1 MFLKNYKT
9 IAQSGSYEKEIKKSR
24 FIAHI
29 AQTNS
34 EAEAKDFIQQI
45 RDQESG
51 ATHNC
56 TAFIVMENVLI
67 ERMSDDGEPSGTAGS
82 PILNVL
88 QQQEMQNVTVVVT
101 RYFGGIKLGAGG
113 LIRAYS
119 STTAEAVKSIGLVE
133 NRIQQGF
140 ELTIPYHM
148 FDRFENY
155 AKNEKIIL
163 EDKQFAADIKCQIF
177 LDLKTVDKAVQNI
190 KDLFQNQIRI
200 VETKKTYKQ
209 VPIEAN

>member
-1 MFLKNYKT
+1 LQNYKT
-9 IAQSGSYEKEIKKSR
+9 IAKTGSHEKDIKKSR

-29 AQTNS
+29 AQTFS
-34 EAEAKDFIQQI
+34 EAEANEFIKKI
-45 RDQESG
+45 REQESG

-56 TAFIVMENVLI
+56 TAFIVLENVKI

-88 QQQEMQNVTVVVT
+88 QQQDLQNVTVVVT

-119 STTAEAVKSIGLVE
+119 STTAEAVKEIGLVE
-133 NRIQQGF
+133 NRIQQGY

-148 FDRFENY
+148 FDKFDNY
-155 AKNEKIIL
+155 ARKENINL
-163 EDKQFAADIKCQIF
+163 ENKQFTSDVQCEIY
-177 LDLKTVDKAVQNI
+177 LDVTNAEESVQNI
-190 KDLFQNQIRI
+190 KNLFQNQII
-200 VETKKTYKQ
+200 IKETDKTYKQ
-209 VPIEAN
+209 VPVEAN

>member
-1 MFLKNYKT
+1 MQNYKT
-9 IAQSGSYEKEIKKSR
+9 IAKTGSHEKDIKKSR

-29 AQTNS
+29 AQTFS
-34 EAEAKDFIQQI
+34 EAEANEFIKKI
-45 RDQESG
+45 REQESG

-56 TAFIVMENVLI
+56 TAFIVLENVKI

-88 QQQEMQNVTVVVT
+88 QQQDLQNVTVVVT

-119 STTAEAVKSIGLVE
+119 STTAEAVKEIGLVE
-133 NRIQQGF
+133 NRIQQGY

-148 FDRFENY
+148 FDKFDNY
-155 AKNEKIIL
+155 ARKEKINL
-163 EDKQFAADIKCQIF
+163 ENKQFTSDVQCEIY
-177 LDLKTVDKAVQNI
+177 LDVTNAEESVQNI
-190 KDLFQNQIRI
+190 KDFFQNQII
-200 VETKKTYKQ
+200 IKKTDKTYKQ
-209 VPIEAN
+209 VPVEAN

>member
-1 MFLKNYKT
+1 LENYKT
-9 IAQSGSYEKEIKKSR
+9 IAQTGSHEKDIKKSR

-29 AQTNS
+29 AQVFS
-34 EAEAKDFIQQI
+34 EDEANDFIKKI
-45 RDQESG
+45 RQQESG

-56 TAFIVMENVLI
+56 TAFIVKENVLI

-88 QQQEMQNVTVVVT
+88 QQQELQNVAVVVT

-119 STTAEAVKSIGLVE
+119 STTAEAVKEIGLVE

-140 ELTIPYHM
+140 ELTIPYHL
-148 FDRFENY
+148 FDKFDNY
-155 AKNEKIIL
+155 TKNEKIKL
-163 EDKQFAADIKCQIF
+163 ENKQFTTDIKCEIY
-177 LDLKTVDKAVQNI
+177 LDLNVVDQAVQNI
-190 KDLFQNQIRI
+190 KDLFQNQIQLK
-200 VETKKTYKQ
+200 ETQKTYKQ

>member
-1 MFLKNYKT
+1 MIVLQNYRT
-9 IAQSGSYEKEIKKSR
+9 IAANGSCEKDIKKSR

-34 EAEAKDFIQQI
+34 EEEAKSFIQKI
-45 RDQESG
+45 REEEKD

-56 TAFIVMENVLI
+56 TAYIVLENVKI

-88 QQQEMQNVTVVVT
+88 QQNELENVTAVVT

-119 STTAEAVKSIGLVE
+119 STTADAIKDIGLVE
-133 NRIQQGF
+133 NRIQQGY
-140 ELTIPYHM
+140 LISIPYNL
-148 FDRFENY
+148 FDKFENY
-155 AKNEKIIL
+155 AKNQKITL
-163 EDKQFAADIKCQIF
+163 EEKQFSTDVKTNIF
-177 LDLKTVDKAVQNI
+177 LDLSEQEKLIQDIRDQ
-190 KDLFQNQIRI
+190 FQNQISF
-200 VETKKTYKQ
+200 KKTSKEFKK
-209 VPIEAN
+209 VPIKD

>member
-1 MFLKNYKT
+1 MQNYKT
-9 IAQSGSYEKEIKKSR
+9 IAKTGSHEKDIKKSR

-29 AQTNS
+29 AQTFS
-34 EAEAKDFIQQI
+34 EAEANEFIKKI
-45 RDQESG
+45 REQESG

-56 TAFIVMENVLI
+56 TAFIVLENVKI

-88 QQQEMQNVTVVVT
+88 QQQDLQNVTVVVT

-119 STTAEAVKSIGLVE
+119 STTAEAVKEIGLVE
-133 NRIQQGF
+133 NRIQQGY

-148 FDRFENY
+148 FDKFDNY
-155 AKNEKIIL
+155 ARKENINL
-163 EDKQFAADIKCQIF
+163 ENKQFTSDVQCEIY
-177 LDLKTVDKAVQNI
+177 LDVTNAEESVQNI
-190 KDLFQNQIRI
+190 KDLFQNQII
-200 VETKKTYKQ
+200 IKKTDKTYKQ
-209 VPIEAN
+209 VPVEAN

>member
-1 MFLKNYKT
+1 MIILQNYRT
-9 IAQSGSYEKEIKKSR
+9 IATTGSFEKDIKKSR

-34 EAEAKDFIQQI
+34 EAEAKEFIEQI
-45 RDQESG
+45 RTQEKD

-56 TAFIVMENVLI
+56 TAYIVLENVVI

-88 QQQEMQNVTVVVT
+88 QQNNLENVTAVVT

-119 STTAEAVKSIGLVE
+119 STTADAIKEIGLIE
-133 NRIQQGF
+133 NRIQQGY
-140 ELTIPYHM
+140 LLSIPYNLY
-148 FDRFENY
+148 DKFENY
-155 AKNEKIIL
+155 AKNEKITL
-163 EDKQFAADIKCQIF
+163 EDKNFSTDVKCNIF
-177 LDLKTVDKAVQNI
+177 LDLSDQDELI
-190 KDLFQNQIRI
+190 QDIRDQFQNQIKF
-200 VETKKTYKQ
+200 EKTDKEFKQ
-209 VPIEAN
+209 VPIKD

>member
-1 MFLKNYKT
+1 MQNYKT
-9 IAQSGSYEKEIKKSR
+9 ISKTGSHEKDIKKSR

-29 AQTNS
+29 AQTFS
-34 EAEAKDFIQQI
+34 EDEANAFIQKI
-45 RDQESG
+45 REQESG

-56 TAFIVMENVLI
+56 TAFIVMENVKI

-88 QQQEMQNVTVVVT
+88 QQQDLQNVTVVVT

-119 STTAEAVKSIGLVE
+119 STTAEAVKEIGLVE

-148 FDRFENY
+148 FDKFDNY
-155 AKNEKIIL
+155 ARNEQITL
-163 EDKQFAADIKCQIF
+163 ENKQFTADVKCEIYLDLDNVKADI
-177 LDLKTVDKAVQNI
+177 QNI
-190 KDLFQNQIRI
+190 KDLFQNQII
-200 VETKKTYKQ
+200 IKETDKTYKQ

>member
-1 MFLKNYKT
+1 MQNYKT
-9 IAQSGSYEKEIKKSR
+9 IAETGSHEKIIKKSR
-24 FIAHI
+24 FIAHV
-29 AQTNS
+29 AQTFS
-34 EAEAKDFIQQI
+34 EDEAKSFIQQI
-45 RDQESG
+45 REQESG

-119 STTAEAVKSIGLVE
+119 STTAEAIKEIGLVE

-140 ELTIPYHM
+140 ELTIPYHL
-148 FDRFENY
+148 FDKFENY
-155 AKNEKIIL
+155 AQNEKIVL
-163 EDKQFAADIKCQIF
+163 EDKQFAANIKCQIY
-177 LDLKTVDKAVQNI
+177 LDLDIVDEAVQNI
-190 KDLFQNQIRI
+190 RDLFQNQITLK
-200 VETKKTYKQ
+200 ETKKLYKQ
-209 VPIEAN
+209 VPIAAN

>member
-1 MFLKNYKT
+1 MQNYKT
-9 IAQSGSYEKEIKKSR
+9 IAKTGSHEKDIKKSR

-29 AQTNS
+29 AQTFS
-34 EAEAKDFIQQI
+34 EDEANAFIQKI
-45 RDQESG
+45 REQESG

-56 TAFIVMENVLI
+56 TAFIVMENVKI
-67 ERMSDDGEPSGTAGS
+67 ERMSYDGEPSGTAGS

-88 QQQEMQNVTVVVT
+88 QQQDLQNVTVVVT

-119 STTAEAVKSIGLVE
+119 STTAEAVKEIGLVE

-140 ELTIPYHM
+140 DLTIPYHM
-148 FDRFENY
+148 FDKFDNY
-155 AKNEKIIL
+155 ARNEQITL
-163 EDKQFAADIKCQIF
+163 ENKQFTADVKCEIYLDLDNVKADI
-177 LDLKTVDKAVQNI
+177 QNI
-190 KDLFQNQIRI
+190 KDLFQNQII
-200 VETKKTYKQ
+200 IKETDKTYKQ

>member
-1 MFLKNYKT
+1 MENYKT
-9 IAQSGSYEKEIKKSR
+9 IATTGSHEKDIKKSR

-34 EAEAKDFIQQI
+34 EDEAKAFIQQV
-45 RDQESG
+45 REQESG

-88 QQQEMQNVTVVVT
+88 QQQELQNVTVVVT

-119 STTAEAVKSIGLVE
+119 STTAEAVKEIGLVE

-140 ELTIPYHM
+140 ELSIPYHM
-148 FDRFENY
+148 FDKFENY
-155 AKNEKIIL
+155 AKNEKIVL
-163 EDKQFAADIKCQIF
+163 ENKQFAADIKCEIY
-177 LDLKTVDKAVQNI
+177 LDLDNVDIAVQNI
-190 KDLFQNQIRI
+190 KDMFQNQII
-200 VETKKTYKQ
+200 LKQTEKTYKQ
-209 VPIEAN
+209 VPIAAN

>member
-1 MFLKNYKT
+1 MQNYKT
-9 IAQSGSYEKEIKKSR
+9 IAQTGSHEKIIKKSR

-29 AQTNS
+29 AQTFS
-34 EAEAKDFIQQI
+34 EDEANAFIKQI
-45 RDQESG
+45 REEESG

-56 TAFIVMENVLI
+56 TAFIVLENVKI

-88 QQQEMQNVTVVVT
+88 QQQDLQNITVVVT

-119 STTAEAVKSIGLVE
+119 STTAEAVKEIGLVE
-133 NRIQQGF
+133 NRIQQGY
-140 ELTIPYHM
+140 ELTISYHM
-148 FDRFENY
+148 YDKFENY
-155 AKNEKIIL
+155 ARNEKMEL
-163 EDKQFAADIKCQIF
+163 EDKQFSADVKCKVY
-177 LDLKTVDKAVQNI
+177 LDLDIVDTAVQNI
-190 KDLFQNQIRI
+190 KDMFQNQITLK
-200 VETKKTYKQ
+200 ELDKTYKQ

>member
-1 MFLKNYKT
+1 MKNYKT
-9 IAQSGSYEKEIKKSR
+9 IAKTGSHEKDIKKSR

-29 AQTNS
+29 AQTFS
-34 EAEAKDFIQQI
+34 EDEANAFIQKI
-45 RDQESG
+45 REQESG

-56 TAFIVMENVLI
+56 TAFIVLENVKI

-88 QQQEMQNVTVVVT
+88 QQQDLQNVTVVVT

-119 STTAEAVKSIGLVE
+119 STTAEAVKEIGLVE
-133 NRIQQGF
+133 NRIQQGY

-148 FDRFENY
+148 FDKFDNY
-155 AKNEKIIL
+155 ARNKNIIL
-163 EDKQFAADIKCQIF
+163 ENKQFTADVKCEIY
-177 LDLKTVDKAVQNI
+177 LDLTSAEDSIQKI
-190 KDLFQNQIRI
+190 KDLFQNQII
-200 VETKKTYKQ
+200 TKETDKTYKQ
-209 VPIEAN
+209 VPIVAN

>member
-1 MFLKNYKT
+1 MENYKT
-9 IAQSGSYEKEIKKSR
+9 IAQTGSHEKDIKKSR

-29 AQTNS
+29 AQVFS
-34 EAEAKDFIQQI
+34 EEEANEFIKKIRQQ
-45 RDQESG
+45 EAG

-56 TAFIVMENVLI
+56 TAFIVKENVLI

-88 QQQEMQNVTVVVT
+88 QQQNLQNVAVVVT

-119 STTAEAVKSIGLVE
+119 STTAEAVKEIGLVE

-140 ELTIPYHM
+140 ELTIPYHL
-148 FDRFENY
+148 FDKFDNY
-155 AKNEKIIL
+155 AKNEKINL
-163 EDKQFAADIKCQIF
+163 ENKQFTADIKCEIY
-177 LDLKTVDKAVQNI
+177 LDLNIVEEAVQNI
-190 KDLFQNQIRI
+190 KDLFQNQIQLK
-200 VETKKTYKQ
+200 ETQKTYKQ

>member
-1 MFLKNYKT
+1 MENYKT
-9 IAQSGSYEKEIKKSR
+9 IAQTGSHEKDIKKSR

-29 AQTNS
+29 AQVFS
-34 EAEAKDFIQQI
+34 EEEANEFIKKIRQQ
-45 RDQESG
+45 EAG

-56 TAFIVMENVLI
+56 TAFIVKENVLI

-88 QQQEMQNVTVVVT
+88 QQQNLQNVAVVVT

-119 STTAEAVKSIGLVE
+119 STTAEAVKEIGLVE

-140 ELTIPYHM
+140 ELTIPYHL
-148 FDRFENY
+148 FDKFDNY
-155 AKNEKIIL
+155 AKNEKINL
-163 EDKQFAADIKCQIF
+163 ENKQFTADVKCEIY
-177 LDLKTVDKAVQNI
+177 LDLNIVEEAVQNI
-190 KDLFQNQIRI
+190 KDLFQNQIQLK
-200 VETKKTYKQ
+200 ETQKTYKQ

>member
-1 MFLKNYKT
+1 LQNYKT
-9 IAQSGSYEKEIKKSR
+9 IAATGSHEKDIKKSR

-29 AQTNS
+29 AQTFS
-34 EAEAKDFIQQI
+34 EDEAKAFIQQI
-45 RDQESG
+45 REQESG

-88 QQQEMQNVTVVVT
+88 QQQELQNVTVVVT

-119 STTAEAVKSIGLVE
+119 STTAEAVKEIGLVE

-140 ELTIPYHM
+140 ELSIPYHM
-148 FDRFENY
+148 FDKFENY
-155 AKNEKIIL
+155 AKNEKIAL
-163 EDKQFAADIKCQIF
+163 ENKQFAADIKCEIY
-177 LDLKTVDKAVQNI
+177 LDLDNVATAVQNI
-190 KDLFQNQIRI
+190 KDMFQNQITLK
-200 VETKKTYKQ
+200 ETEKTYKQ
-209 VPIEAN
+209 IPIEAN

>member
-1 MFLKNYKT
+1 LQNYKT
-9 IAQSGSYEKEIKKSR
+9 IAATGSHEKDIKKSR

-29 AQTNS
+29 AQTFS
-34 EAEAKDFIQQI
+34 EDEAKAFIQQI
-45 RDQESG
+45 REQESG

-88 QQQEMQNVTVVVT
+88 QQQELQNVTVVVT

-119 STTAEAVKSIGLVE
+119 STTAEAVKEIGLVE

-140 ELTIPYHM
+140 ELSIPYHM
-148 FDRFENY
+148 FDKFENY
-155 AKNEKIIL
+155 AKNEKIAL
-163 EDKQFAADIKCQIF
+163 ENKQFAADIKCEIY
-177 LDLKTVDKAVQNI
+177 LDLDNVAAAVQNI
-190 KDLFQNQIRI
+190 KDMFQNQITLK
-200 VETKKTYKQ
+200 ETEKTYKQ
-209 VPIEAN
+209 IPIEAN

>member
-1 MFLKNYKT
+1 MENYKT
-9 IAQSGSYEKEIKKSR
+9 IAQTGSHEKDIKKSR

-29 AQTNS
+29 AQVFS
-34 EAEAKDFIQQI
+34 EDEANDFIKKI
-45 RDQESG
+45 RQQESG

-56 TAFIVMENVLI
+56 TAFIVKENVLI

-88 QQQEMQNVTVVVT
+88 QQQELQNVAVVVT

-119 STTAEAVKSIGLVE
+119 STTAEAVKEIGLVE

-140 ELTIPYHM
+140 ELTIPYHL
-148 FDRFENY
+148 FDKFDNY
-155 AKNEKIIL
+155 AKNEKIKL
-163 EDKQFAADIKCQIF
+163 ENKQFTTDIKCEIY
-177 LDLKTVDKAVQNI
+177 LDLNVVDQAVQNI
-190 KDLFQNQIRI
+190 KDLFQNQIQLK
-200 VETKKTYKQ
+200 ETQKTYKQ

>member
-1 MFLKNYKT
+1 LQNYKT
-9 IAQSGSYEKEIKKSR
+9 IAQTGSHEKIIKKSR

-29 AQTNS
+29 AQTFS
-34 EAEAKDFIQQI
+34 EEEANDFIKQI
-45 RDQESG
+45 REQESG

-56 TAFIVMENVLI
+56 TAFIVLANVKI

-88 QQQEMQNVTVVVT
+88 QQQDLQNVTAVVT

-119 STTAEAVKSIGLVE
+119 STTAEAVKEIGLVE

-148 FDRFENY
+148 FDKFDNY
-155 AKNEKIIL
+155 AQKEKITL
-163 EDKQFAADIKCQIF
+163 EDKQFAADVKCQIF
-177 LDLKTVDKAVQNI
+177 LDLDIVDKAVQNI
-190 KDLFQNQIRI
+190 KDLFQNQII
-200 VETKKTYKQ
+200 LKETEQTYKQ

>member
-1 MFLKNYKT
+1 MQNYKT
-9 IAQSGSYEKEIKKSR
+9 IAKTGSHEKDIKKSR

-29 AQTNS
+29 AQTFS
-34 EAEAKDFIQQI
+34 EDEANEFIQKI
-45 RDQESG
+45 RAQESG

-56 TAFIVMENVLI
+56 TAFIVMGNVKI

-88 QQQEMQNVTVVVT
+88 QQQELQNVTVVVT

-119 STTAEAVKSIGLVE
+119 STTAEAVKEIGLVE
-133 NRIQQGF
+133 NRIQQGY

-148 FDRFENY
+148 FDKFDNF
-155 AKNEKIIL
+155 AQTEKINL
-163 EDKQFAADIKCQIF
+163 EDKQFTSDVKCKIY
-177 LDLKTVDKAVQNI
+177 LDLNNAAEMVQKI
-190 KDLFQNQIRI
+190 KDMFQNQII
-200 VETKKTYKQ
+200 MKETDKTYKQ
-209 VPIEAN
+209 VPISN

>member
-1 MFLKNYKT
+1 MQNYKT
-9 IAQSGSYEKEIKKSR
+9 IAQTGSHEKIIKKSR

-29 AQTNS
+29 AQTHS
-34 EAEAKDFIQQI
+34 EDEAKAFIQQI

-88 QQQEMQNVTVVVT
+88 QQQELQNVTVVVT

-119 STTAEAVKSIGLVE
+119 STTAEAIKEIGLVE

-140 ELTIPYHM
+140 ELTIPYHL
-148 FDRFENY
+148 FDKFENY
-155 AKNEKIIL
+155 AKNEKMTL

-177 LDLKTVDKAVQNI
+177 LDLDIVDSAVQNI
-190 KDLFQNQIRI
+190 RDLFQNQITLK
-200 VETKKTYKQ
+200 ETEKNYKQ

>member
-1 MFLKNYKT
+1 MQNYKT
-9 IAQSGSYEKEIKKSR
+9 IAETGSHEKIIKKSR
-24 FIAHI
+24 FIAHV
-29 AQTNS
+29 AQTFS
-34 EAEAKDFIQQI
+34 EDEAKAFIQQI
-45 RDQESG
+45 REQESG

-119 STTAEAVKSIGLVE
+119 STTAEAIKEIGLVE

-140 ELTIPYHM
+140 ELTIPYHL
-148 FDRFENY
+148 FDKFENY
-155 AKNEKIIL
+155 AQNEKIIL
-163 EDKQFAADIKCQIF
+163 EDKQFAADIKCQIY
-177 LDLKTVDKAVQNI
+177 LDLDIVDEAVQNI
-190 KDLFQNQIRI
+190 RDLFQNQITLK
-200 VETKKTYKQ
+200 ETKKLYKQ
-209 VPIEAN
+209 VPIAAN

>member
-1 MFLKNYKT
+1 MQNYKT
-9 IAQSGSYEKEIKKSR
+9 IAKTGSHEKDIKKSR

-29 AQTNS
+29 AQTFS
-34 EAEAKDFIQQI
+34 EKEANQFIQKI

-56 TAFIVMENVLI
+56 TAFIVLENVKI

-88 QQQEMQNVTVVVT
+88 QQQNLQNVTVVVT

-119 STTAEAVKSIGLVE
+119 STTAEAVKEIGLVE
-133 NRIQQGF
+133 NRIQQGY

-148 FDRFENY
+148 FDKFDNY
-155 AKNEKIIL
+155 ARKESINL
-163 EDKQFAADIKCQIF
+163 DNKQFTADVQCEIYLDVTTAEQSVQI
-177 LDLKTVDKAVQNI
+177 I
-190 KDLFQNQIRI
+190 KDLFQNQII
-200 VETKKTYKQ
+200 IKETDKTYKQ
-209 VPIEAN
+209 VPIEAD